1 VGKKAARVGDLHLCP
16 QVTIVVPHVGGPI
29 VPAAPV
35 KVMTEFKPAARL
47 GDFAFCVGPQD
58 VLIQGAA
65 TVLVNGLPF
74 CGMTDQTVHGGSVI
88 LGAATVEVGGPT
100 FKPPPNFVIKG
111 GSAFQNKLIRDL
123 FLLSTTPS
131 GKALIA
137 RLEAAGKT
145 VEFVPESDP
154 HNSFCSADNN
164 ADARAGRPTG
174 SVVSYNPD
182 VALQAYDSSNNL
194 IDMPPQVVLGHEM
207 VHALDNSEGHH
218 SYGTDPAPPATQPNI
233 EEEEA
238 RAIGTGSHSGD
249 SPTENTMRNDLGL
262 ARRDNHYG
270 ANTPAPTGNLR
281 PGGY

>member
-1 VGKKAARVGDLHLCP
+1 VGDLHVCP
-16 QVTIVVPHVGGPI
+16 QVTVIVPHVGGPI
-29 VPAAPV
+29 IPAGPCQVTA
-35 KVMTEFKPAARL
+35 EHKPAARL
-47 GDFAFCVGPQD
+47 ADFAFCIGPQD
-58 VLIQGAA
+58 VLAQGAA
-65 TVLVNGLPF
+65 TVLVGGLPF
-74 CGMTDQTVHGGSVI
+74 CAMGDKTVHGGSVI
-88 LGAATVEVGGPT
+88 LSAGTVEVGGPT
-100 FKPPPNFVIKG
+100 FAPPANFVIKG
-111 GSAFQNKLIRDL
+111 PAAFQNKLIRDL

-131 GKALIA
+131 GQALLD
-137 RLEAAGKT
+137 RLAAAGKT

-154 HNSFCSADNN
+154 HNSFCSAAADG
-164 ADARAGRPTG
+164 DARAGKPTG

-182 VALQAYDSSNNL
+182 VALKAFDASNNQ

-218 SYGTDPAPPATQPNI
+218 SYGTDPAPPASQPNI

-270 ANTPAPTGNLR
+270 TNTPAPTGNLR